1 VTAVVRR
8 IDRWLFA
15 PGPASRL
22 WGVRFGLTA
31 LMAYRFL
38 VGQWED
44 LAGQPAALF
53 RPPLFL
59 RWLDQMPSERVILTL
74 HLVGLVAAVLAL
86 IGRKVRVTFAVAWL
100 CFVVLEGLIDSRVKI
115 SHNQVLLILACVP
128 VLLAP
133 AVSSWK
139 DRRRSVAFGWPVQAA
154 LVVLASAY
162 FFTGLGK
169 VLKSGWSWVASDNL
183 RWVLAA
189 GVRSDKP
196 PTDGIAQFVVD
207 HPGLAHLVAFGAI
220 AIELGFV
227 LVVFVRRSR
236 PWFALGSVA
245 IHVGTYLC
253 LGLEYG
259 SWMGTAL
266 IVLLPWERLLPD
278 GQASSAS
285 LAVRSSSSRAHET

>member
-1 VTAVVRR
+1 VTAVLRP
-8 IDRWLFA
+8 IDRWLFV

-22 WGVRFGLTA
+22 WGVRFGLAA
-31 LMAYRFL
+31 LMTYRFA
-38 VGQWED
+38 VGRWED

-53 RPPLFL
+53 RPPLFW
-59 RWLDQMPSERVILTL
+59 RWLDQMPSAGVILAV
-74 HLVGLVAAVLAL
+74 HLVGLVAAVLVLA
-86 IGRKVRVTFAVAWL
+86 GRRVRITFPVAWL
-100 CFVVLEGLIDSRVKI
+100 CFVFLEGLIDSRVKI

-133 AVSSWK
+133 AVASWK
-139 DRRRSVAFGWPVQAA
+139 DRRTSVAFGWPVQVA
-154 LVVLASAY
+154 LVVVASGY

-169 VLKSGWSWVASDNL
+169 VLASGWSWVASDNL

-207 HPGLAHLVAFGAI
+207 HPGVAHVVAFGAI
-220 AIELGFV
+220 AIELGFILV
-227 LVVFVRRSR
+227 LVAPRLR
-236 PWFALGSVA
+236 PWFAAGSVA

-259 SWMGTAL
+259 SWMVTAL
-266 IVLLPWERLLPD
+266 VVLLPWERLLPD
-278 GQASSAS
+278 DQARSAN
-285 LAVRSSSSRAHET
+285 LAVRSSSSRAQET